1 LRKDPIMP
9 LIYTNVHGK
18 RTRGRP
24 TKRRTDSVKKRI
36 ELRGL
41 KEEDVQDV
49 QVATTPTRQA
59 DLTRKNEYG
68 RKT

>member
-1 LRKDPIMP
+1 MP
-9 LIYTNVHGK
+9 LIYTKVHGK

-41 KEEDVQDV
+41 KEEDI